1 MLEISI
7 SRMKE
12 PHRPESRPDACICD
26 LLFISQI
33 PKYLCCMVLVFVF
46 ESVLQKSETEK
57 SLVKLFLNIA
67 KRIKRQSLK
76 VNREIKKVH
85 LRYKLLL
92 EIVS

>member
-12 PHRPESRPDACICD
+12 PHRPESWPDACICD

-33 PKYLCCMVLVFVF
+33 PKYPCCMVLVFVF

-85 LRYKLLL
+85 LRHKLLL

>member
-12 PHRPESRPDACICD
+12 PHRPESWPDACICD

-46 ESVLQKSETEK
+46 KGVL
-57 SLVKLFLNIA
+57 
-67 KRIKRQSLK
+67 
-76 VNREIKKVH
+76 
-85 LRYKLLL
+85 
-92 EIVS
+92 